1 MNEQINQESNDSVET
16 PRTAQDVFT
25 EMLDTEESNDKPEVT
40 NEEVATEDAEEAE
53 AETLEDEIEEE
64 SDTDEPD
71 NIEDDD
77 GFVDEE
83 GIEPV
88 DDVEEAEEEAVK
100 YTVKSGGEEK
110 EVTVDELISNYQK
123 GDDYTKKSQALAEQ
137 RKAVEAEAHAVQEAM
152 QLREQYA
159 QRLNQVK
166 VLLEN
171 SDEQVDLDELKEND
185 PITWSIK
192 VAEKTENNKK
202 LQLIEQEQNRLAQAH
217 QKQVAEQQAKLVA
230 HEAEMLT
237 SKVKEFSDPKK
248 AEQIKGEI
256 RNFGKSI
263 GFSDEELA
271 QVYDHRHVMVLQ
283 KAMAYD
289 RLQKAKANVTKKV
302 AKAPKMAKQGN
313 KVAKTDVYTK
323 QKKRLRGSGNIA
335 DATEVFK
342 NFI

>member
-1 MNEQINQESNDSVET
+1 MNEQINQESADSVET

-25 EMLDTEESNDKPEVT
+25 EMLDAEESNDKPEAT
-40 NEEVATEDAEEAE
+40 NEEQEN
-53 AETLEDEIEEE
+53 IEE
-64 SDTDEPD
+64 
-71 NIEDDD
+71 NA
-77 GFVDEE
+77 
-83 GIEPV
+83 
-88 DDVEEAEEEAVK
+88 EEAEEETESESEVEELEEDNPETEEDEDDESEDEEVEVEDEPVT
-100 YTVKSGGEEK
+100 YTIKSGGEEK
-110 EVTVDELISNYQK
+110 EVTVDDLISGYQK

-159 QRLNQVK
+159 ARLDQVK

-202 LQLIEQEQNRLAQAH
+202 LNLIQQEQNRLAQAH

-263 GFSDEELA
+263 GFSDQELA

-289 RLQKAKANVTKKV
+289 RIQKAKAGVTKKV

-323 QKKRLRGSGNIA
+323 QKKRLKSSGSID
-335 DATEVFK
+335 DATSVFK
-342 NFI
+342 NFL

>member
-1 MNEQINQESNDSVET
+1 MNEQINQESVDSVET
-16 PRTAQDVFT
+16 PRTAQDVFA
-25 EMLDTEESNDKPEVT
+25 EMLDAEESNDKPEVT

-53 AETLEDEIEEE
+53 EEVLEDEVEEE
-64 SDTDEPD
+64 SEDEPETTE
-71 NIEDDD
+71 EDDT
-77 GFVDEE
+77 FLDEE
-83 GIEPV
+83 G
-88 DDVEEAEEEAVK
+88 VEQEEDEVEEAVK

-110 EVTVDELISNYQK
+110 EVTVDELISGYQK

-159 QRLNQVK
+159 QRLDQVK

-202 LQLIEQEQNRLAQAH
+202 LELIQQEQNRLAQAH
-217 QKQVAEQQAKLVA
+217 QKQAAEQQAKLVA
-230 HEAEMLT
+230 HEAKMLT

-248 AEQIKGEI
+248 AEQIKSEI

-263 GFSDEELA
+263 GFSDQELA

-289 RLQKAKANVTKKV
+289 RLQKAKAGVTKKV

-323 QKKRLRGSGNIA
+323 QKKRLKGTGNIA
-335 DATEVFK
+335 DATELFK